1 MINDILNAILEWI
14 VGLIRDTTWDIVSA
28 FLAEQM
34 LRFPDWL
41 TDQAAIIN
49 GRMTLLA
56 MAAYGVVVV
65 IGGFMVMSNESIQT
79 TYSAREIVPRLIA
92 GFLLAAL
99 SWTLIE
105 NMQQI
110 NNEIVT
116 AMTTGDNSES
126 DPEFDTENADFWT
139 FFQLAD
145 GTMSMPVIELLVAIL
160 MLVAIIM
167 LFLTMLTR
175 NVVWFLVASFAPI
188 ALVCHSLP
196 ITEGAAMLWW
206 RLMFACMASSIGQAS
221 LIWTWQTLFQ
231 GIDDTEVIASYSYKP
246 FFVLALVWAIW
257 KVHKTAF
264 IWARGTPLRIPG
276 GRLVKGLVKTAVI
289 GAILKSNP
297 LGAAVGVAAKRL
309 PFLKGLAGKLNP
321 AKPKPRRTGAST
333 GPGRAGVPPR
343 RPSARPGF
351 GRRPKDSSHR
361 PKNRD
366 GKAPNNQR
374 GPNQD
379 QRRRTNRPGSP
390 SNAARNAS
398 RDGKGGSN
406 RQRTG
411 KQAGGAASPT
421 RARGNG
427 APDSRQPRSTPKRP
441 PKPGWT
447 PAGGPSTSQP
457 PRRSPVTQSGS
468 PQPTSG
474 AKRRSPKP
482 KWRPEDPSG
491 SGTAPPPGSGKRRWK
506 QYPPPNRGGKWRK
519 S

>member
-1 MINDILNAILEWI
+1 
-14 VGLIRDTTWDIVSA
+14 
-28 FLAEQM
+28 
-34 LRFPDWL
+34 L

-49 GRMTLLA
+49 GRMTFLA

-65 IGGFMVMSNESIQT
+65 IGGFMIMSNESIQT
-79 TYSAREIVPRLIA
+79 TYSAREIVPRLIT

-116 AMTTGDNSES
+116 AMTMGENAQA
-126 DPEFDTENADFWT
+126 DPEFDMENSNFWT
-139 FFQLAD
+139 WFQLTDDIMRA
-145 GTMSMPVIELLVAIL
+145 PFIELLVAVL
-160 MLVAIIM
+160 MLIAIIM

-175 NVVWFLVASFAPI
+175 NMVWFLVASFAPI

-257 KVHKTAF
+257 KVHKAAF
-264 IWARGTPLRIPG
+264 MWARGTPLRIPG
-276 GRLVKGLVKTAVI
+276 GRLIKGLAKTAVI
-289 GAILKSNP
+289 GVILKSNP
-297 LGAAVGVAAKRL
+297 LGAAVGVAAKRA
-309 PFLKGLAGKLNP
+309 PFLKGLASKLNP

-333 GPGRAGVPPR
+333 GPGRAGMPPR

-351 GRRPKDSSHR
+351 GRRPKDSSHP
-361 PKNRD
+361 PKNRNGQQVSD
-366 GKAPNNQR
+366 QGQR
-374 GPNQD
+374 K
-379 QRRRTNRPGSP
+379 RTNRPGGPAKPVPAPNRGGQGGKNRRGAGNKRGS
-390 SNAARNAS
+390 SVSAR
-398 RDGKGGSN
+398 
-406 RQRTG
+406 T
-411 KQAGGAASPT
+411 
-421 RARGNG
+421 ARGQS
-427 APDSRQPRSTPKRP
+427 ASDSRQPRSNPKRP

-447 PAGGPSTSQP
+447 PPGGQSPAQPS
-457 PRRSPVTQSGS
+457 RRSPTVQPGGLPPNSG
-468 PQPTSG
+468 T
-474 AKRRSPKP
+474 RRQGPKP

-491 SGTAPPPGSGKRRWK
+491 SGTARASGSGKRKWK
-506 QYPPPNRGGKWRK
+506 QHPPPNRGGKWRK